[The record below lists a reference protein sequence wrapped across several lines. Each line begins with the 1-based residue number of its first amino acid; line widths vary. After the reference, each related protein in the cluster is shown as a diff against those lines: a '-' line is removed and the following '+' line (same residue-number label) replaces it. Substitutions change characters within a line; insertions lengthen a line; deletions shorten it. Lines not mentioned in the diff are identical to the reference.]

1 MQCRRVLS
9 FAAWAVLFAASP
21 APAQITAPT
30 AALELLL
37 PAGATATVNGQAVP
51 DPRSVAVTNFQL
63 NEIRRLKVV
72 ATFAD
77 GATDER
83 LIDIAAGQRLRVAI
97 PRPGPETASVIGT
110 QPLTPINSTAVSRDG
125 RIIAVG
131 LEDRSVV
138 LWDTTAGRPVR
149 TLTGHD
155 KPVQAVA
162 FAPDGKHLVSGSVDT
177 TAILW
182 NIETGTRLRTFK
194 GHAGPVVSVAIA
206 PDGTKILTGSPDGAA
221 ILWDAHTGERV
232 HTLKSKEVLGVAIS
246 PDGTTLATA
255 SGDAT
260 ATLWDAVS
268 GRPKVVLRGHS
279 EGVICVTFSADGDRV
294 LTGSSE
300 NRGLVWDAATGKRIV
315 PTGRHDTDVYAV
327 AFTPDG
333 RRMLTGERE
342 DHIKLWESGTGAYV
356 RTFAGQTADI
366 VSIVPNAD
374 GRTFL
379 SGSRDGTARL
389 WDLATGRE
397 ILALATDSSRKS
409 WAVVSPD
416 GLFDG
421 SDAGRRAIG
430 YRFPKGGLGE
440 IDQFFAE
447 GFHPGLLAQVWRGE
461 RPMPTKPLGRNKPP
475 LVKLTAPKD
484 RAITDPAA
492 IMSAE
497 IADGGGGVSGI
508 VVENNGVRLAVP
520 LKREPVPGGKSTRI
534 TFTVPLVPGTNR
546 IGVRA
551 ADGEGSRESAAAE
564 IELTHPRGAKRRGR
578 LYVVAIGIGD
588 PESRSPKADAESIVR
603 LLRDRGDRIFDR
615 VDVVPVF
622 DKEAT
627 RSTILDTVRDV
638 AELSRPQDTVA
649 VFLFGRGGMLGDRV
663 QIEPSDFRSDDERSR
678 VVPIDDVAAELG
690 AAAAL
695 NRVLVAGVAE
705 RPAARAALD
714 GPTMEL
720 RLRGAVERWE
730 RAYGLH
736 ALVAIDASESGRGL
750 APPLRDAAGD
760 EAMDATDWLRSA
772 GDRITATAANRDA
785 PRTIG
790 TAGTRARTFPLIS
803 RAK

>member
-1 MQCRRVLS
+1 MRFRPVCV
-9 FAAWAVLFAASP
+9 FVAWVILFAASP
-21 APAQITAPT
+21 APAQSPPT
-30 AALELLL
+30 AVLELLL
-37 PAGATATVNGQAVP
+37 PAGATATVNGQALP
-51 DPRSVAVTNFQL
+51 DPRTVVAKDFQP

-77 GATDER
+77 GATDDR

-97 PRPGPETASVIGT
+97 PRPGPEIASVIGT

-125 RIIAVG
+125 RTIAVG

-182 NIETGTRLRTFK
+182 NIETGARLRTFK
-194 GHAGPVVSVAIA
+194 GHAGPVVSVAVA

-268 GRPKVVLRGHS
+268 GRSKVVLRGHS
-279 EGVICVTFSADGDRV
+279 EGVICVTFSADGGRV

-397 ILALATDSSRKS
+397 LLALTTDSARKS

-461 RPMPTKPLGRNKPP
+461 RPVPTRPLGRKKPP
-475 LVKLTAPKD
+475 VVKLTAPKD
-484 RAITDPAA
+484 RVATDASA
-492 IMSAE
+492 TLSAE
-497 IADGGGGVSGI
+497 IADGGDGISGI

-520 LKREPVPGGKSTRI
+520 VKQEPMPGGKSMRI
-534 TFTVPLVPGTNR
+534 SFAVPLVPGTNR

-564 IELTHPRGAKRRGR
+564 IELTHPRGPNRRGR
-578 LYVVAIGIGD
+578 LFVVAIGIGD
-588 PESRSPKADAESIVR
+588 RDSRSPKADAESVVR
-603 LLRDRGDRIFDR
+603 LLRDRGDRLFDR

-638 AELSRPQDTVA
+638 AELSKPQDTVA
-649 VFLFGRGGMLGDRV
+649 VLLFGRGGMIGDRV
-663 QIEPSDFRSDDERSR
+663 QIEPSDFRSGDERSR
-678 VVPIDDVAAELG
+678 AVLIEEIAAALG
-690 AAAAL
+690 TAAAL
-695 NRVLVAGVAE
+695 NRVLVAGMLE
-705 RPAARAALD
+705 RPGARPALD

-720 RLRGAVERWE
+720 RLRGAVERRE
-730 RAYGLH
+730 RANGLH
-736 ALVAIDASESGRGL
+736 ALVASDASESGRRL
-750 APPLRDAAGD
+750 AQSLRDAVRD
-760 EAMDATDWLRSA
+760 EAMDVAEWLRSA
-772 GDRITATAANRDA
+772 ADRIAATPANRDA

-790 TAGTRARTFPLIS
+790 TAGTRAKTFPLIS